1 MTNPSVKPGEPRL
14 QEWTGPKGINRV
26 DLTTLHDIAN
36 QARVLGER
44 KLDNGTEL
52 IGHAPHVAPEAWLH
66 LLFAPLGDAEIE
78 DLEQSLLFPLPADY
92 AEFLKIHNGISLFL
106 GDVWLGGRRT
116 SYARTGDAARQPFS
130 LVSTN
135 QEHGITAE
143 SQEMIIG
150 GEQRIGAT
158 FRLGF
163 DDGKVRKYKPRGR
176 KPICVWESLEDMLA
190 SEAVRLATC
199 FDASGRR
206 LS

>member
-1 MTNPSVKPGEPRL
+1 M
-14 QEWTGPKGINRV
+14 
-26 DLTTLHDIAN
+26 DLTTLYDITN
-36 QARVLGER
+36 QARALGER

-78 DLEQSLLFPLPADY
+78 DLERSLLFPLPADY
-92 AEFLKIHNGISLFL
+92 AEFLKIHNGPSLFL

-135 QEHGITAE
+135 QEYGITAA
-143 SQEMIIG
+143 SKEMVIG
-150 GEQRIGAT
+150 GEERISAT
-158 FRLGF
+158 IRMSFK
-163 DDGKVRKYKPRGR
+163 DGKVRKYKPRGWR
-176 KPICVWESLEDMLA
+176 PTRVWDSLEDMVA

-199 FDASGRR
+199 FDALGRR
-206 LS
+206 TS